1 MTPTRKTALVRSATL
16 GAFLGAAL
24 ASGSVYAT
32 TYHVATAGSD
42 NGDGLTQATAWFT
55 IGRAQRTVKAGD
67 TVMVHGGTYAFTN
80 ANAPTLIGGE
90 FTTSGTAAAMIT
102 YTAVA
107 GEPVPLLD
115 LSNVTATGRVTGLD
129 VHCNFVHIIGL
140 EVMGVHQFMSG
151 QDSWGVRIQGSNNT
165 LERLNVHNNDAPGV
179 FITSGANNL
188 ILNCDSHNN
197 YDVLEG
203 GGSGDGFGCHS
214 SGGNNILRG
223 CRSYDNSDDGFDFI
237 NAAGPCIV
245 QNSYSFRNGFVPG
258 TTTAAGNGAGF
269 KAGGYGSPP
278 VVPAT
283 GAATHTVENCVSSG
297 NRAEGFYANHHPGTI
312 NFYNNTAFNNPA
324 NYNMQADAGFPSSHV
339 IRNNIAMTPGSSISN
354 LSGGTDT
361 FNSWTLSVTVSAAD
375 FMSMDINGLALAPRA
390 ADGSIPNNAF
400 MRLVAGSD
408 MIDKGTDVGL
418 PFVGAAPD
426 LGAFEFGAV
435 TGSGGASGSGG
446 ATGAGGMTGGG
457 AGGAR
462 AGTGGMTGGGAGGT
476 TGGGTGGSTV
486 TGAGGTTGGGAG
498 GSTGTGAGG
507 ATGGGAGGSTVAGTG
522 GSRTGGAGAS
532 GGEAGATGGGE
543 TGGASGGCACA
554 MAGTGGG
561 AAGSLAGVLLAL
573 VALRGRRRRG

>member
-1 MTPTRKTALVRSATL
+1 MTAIRSTVLARSVSF
-16 GAFLGAAL
+16 GAFWLTVL
-24 ASGSVYAT
+24 ASGAVYAT
-32 TYHVATAGSD
+32 TYHVATNGSD
-42 NGDGLTQATAWFT
+42 NADGLTATTAWFT

-80 ANAPTLIGGE
+80 ATTVPALIGAE

-107 GEPVPLLD
+107 GESAPIID
-115 LSNVTATGRVTGLD
+115 LSAVNATGRVTGLD

-140 EVMGVHQFMSG
+140 EELGAHQFQSG
-151 QDSWGVRIQGSNNT
+151 QDSWGVRIQGSNNI
-165 LERLNVHNNDAPGV
+165 LERLNIHNNDAPGV
-179 FITSGANNL
+179 FITSGSNNL

-223 CRSYDNSDDGFDFI
+223 CRSYDNSDDGYDFI

-245 QNSYSFRNGFVPG
+245 QNSYSFRNGFIPG
-258 TTTAAGNGAGF
+258 TTTTAGNGAGF

-278 VVPAT
+278 VVPST
-283 GAATHTVENCVSSG
+283 GAATHTVENCVASG
-297 NRAEGFYANHHPGTI
+297 NRSEGFYANHHPGTI
-312 NFYNNTAFNNPA
+312 NFYNNSAFNNSQ
-324 NYNMQADAGFPSSHV
+324 NFNMQADAGFPSSHV
-339 IRNNIAMTPGSSISN
+339 IRNNIAMAPGSLISN

-375 FMSMDINGLALAPRA
+375 FMSMDINGMALAARA

-418 PFVGAAPD
+418 PFVGTAPD
-426 LGAFEFGAV
+426 LGAFEFGAVV

-446 ATGAGGMTGGG
+446 ATGAGGMTGGAG
-457 AGGAR
+457 GVTGGGGAR
-462 AGTGGMTGGGAGGT
+462 GMGGMAGAGTGGRTGGGGSTDTGSGGSSGGAGASGAGGST
-476 TGGGTGGSTV
+476 STGGGGSTV
-486 TGAGGTTGGGAG
+486 TGGA
-498 GSTGTGAGG
+498 GSTGTG
-507 ATGGGAGGSTVAGTG
+507 T
-522 GSRTGGAGAS
+522 
-532 GGEAGATGGGE
+532 GGEAGAPGG

-554 MAGTGGG
+554 LGGG
-561 AAGSLAGVLLAL
+561 SSATGSFVIALLAL
-573 VALRGRRRRG
+573 IALRLRRRPI